1 MSMTQDLDKL
11 IADTR
16 NAEHQEV
23 GSLLHGFKQQLPDAD
38 AVETREWIDA
48 LDDVVRHS
56 GRERA
61 DFLLRKVLKRARMLQ
76 VGLPGLVQ
84 SRYINT
90 LSPEQEPAFPGD
102 EAMELRV
109 RRIIRWNAAVMVL
122 RANHLFPGL
131 GGHLSTYASAA
142 SLYEVGFNHFFRG
155 KDDGGSGDQVFFQG
169 HAAPGIY
176 ARAFLEGRISE
187 SQLDHFRREV
197 VHGQGLSSYPHP
209 RLMPDFWEF
218 PTVSMGLGPM
228 TAVYQARFNRYLN
241 ARGIKDTSNSHVWAF
256 LGDGETD
263 EPEATGALS
272 LAARE
277 GLDNLTFVV
286 NCNLQRLDGPVR
298 GNSKIIQELE
308 AIFTGA
314 GWNVIKVVWS
324 RDWDPLLAQ
333 DVDGALVEAM
343 NETVDGEWQR
353 FAVESGAYIRE
364 HFFGR
369 DPRLLQMVEHLSDDQ
384 IRGLRRGG
392 HDYRKVYA
400 AYAAAR
406 AHRGRPTVI
415 LAKTIKGW
423 TLGSTAEARNMTH
436 QMKKLK
442 TEELRKFRDLL
453 ELPIPDADLEHPPF
467 YHPGP
472 NSDEVRY
479 MLERRRA
486 LAGSLPKRVVRSK
499 PLPKPQDKVFAEF
512 ALGTGEKQ
520 AVSTTMAMA
529 KLVRNL
535 LRDPEWGKRIV
546 PIIPDEARTFGM
558 EVLFREIGIYAPFGQ
573 KYEPVDSQLVLS
585 YIEKPAGQLLEEG
598 INEDGSMA
606 SFAAA
611 GTSYATHGEPMIP
624 FYIFYSMFGFQRT
637 GDFAWAFGDARGKGF
652 MLGATAGRT
661 TLNGEGLQHEDGHS
675 HVLASTI
682 PCIKTYD
689 PAFAYEVATIVRDGL
704 DRMYT
709 KNEDIYYYLTLYNQD
724 DPMPAMPSGV
734 EDGILKGMY
743 LYRPAVQQAKHR
755 AQILGSGVMVR
766 EALKAQ
772 DILAEKYDV
781 AADVWSATSYQQ
793 LRNEALDCER
803 WNRLHPAEP
812 ARVPYVTR
820 QLEGIP
826 GPVVAASDFMKLVP
840 DMIGRWVPRRFTA
853 LGTDGFGRSD
863 TREALRRHFEVDAA
877 SIVVAVLSSLCRE
890 GQIPGGVVERAMSDL
905 GVDPE
910 AEEPREA

>member
-1 MSMTQDLDKL
+1 MTTQDLEKL
-11 IADTR
+11 IAETKA
-16 NAEHQEV
+16 NEHQEV
-23 GSLLHGFKQQLPDAD
+23 GSLLSTFKQHLPDPD
-38 AVETREWIDA
+38 ETETREWIES
-48 LDDVVRHS
+48 LDDVVRNS

-90 LSPEQEPAFPGD
+90 LSPEQEPPFPGNED
-102 EAMELRV
+102 MELRI

-122 RANHLFPGL
+122 RANSRYPGL

-155 KDDGGSGDQVFFQG
+155 KDDGGSGDQIFFQG

-187 SQLDHFRREV
+187 AQLDHFRREV
-197 VHGQGLSSYPHP
+197 VPGQGLSSYPHP

-228 TAVYQARFNRYLN
+228 SAVYQARFNRYLQ
-241 ARGIKDTSNSHVWAF
+241 ARGIKDTTNSRVWAF

-263 EPEATGALS
+263 EPEVPGALS

-298 GNSKIIQELE
+298 GNGKIIQELE

-324 RDWDPLLAQ
+324 RDWDPLLAEDYDSQ
-333 DVDGALVEAM
+333 LVEAM

-353 FAVESGAYIRE
+353 YAVETGGYIRE

-369 DPRLLQMVEHLSDDQ
+369 DPRLLKMVEHLSDEQ

-392 HDYRKVYA
+392 HDYKKMYA
-400 AYAAAR
+400 AYSAAI
-406 AHRGRPTVI
+406 AHKGRPTVI
-415 LAKTIKGW
+415 LAKTVKGW
-423 TLGSTAEARNMTH
+423 TLGATAEGRNMTH

-442 TEELRKFRDLL
+442 VEELRKFRDRL
-453 ELPIPDADLEHPPF
+453 ELPIKDSELEDPPF
-467 YHPGP
+467 YHPGA
-472 NSDEVRY
+472 NSDEVKY
-479 MLERRRA
+479 MLERRRV
-486 LAGSLPKRVVRSK
+486 LHGCMPHRMNRSK
-499 PLPKPQDKVFAEF
+499 PLPAPEDKVFGEF
-512 ALGTGEKQ
+512 MLGTKEGQ
-520 AVSTTMAMA
+520 LVSTTMVTA
-529 KLVRNL
+529 KLIRNL
-535 LRDPEWGKRIV
+535 LRDPAWGKRVV

-573 KYEPVDSQLVLS
+573 KYDPVDSQLVLS
-585 YIEKPAGQLLEEG
+585 YSEKPTGQLLEEG
-598 INEDGSMA
+598 ITEDGSMA
-606 SFAAA
+606 SFTAA

-637 GDFAWAFGDARGKGF
+637 GDFAWAFGDARGRGF

-675 HVLASTI
+675 HVLASTV
-682 PCIKTYD
+682 PCVRAYD
-689 PAFAYEVATIVRDGL
+689 PAFAYEVAVIIRDGL
-704 DRMYT
+704 QRMYV
-709 KNEDIYYYLTLYNQD
+709 NGEDIYYYLTLYNQD
-724 DPMPAMPSGV
+724 DQMPALPSGV
-734 EDGILKGMY
+734 EDGILRGMY
-743 LYRPAVQQAKHR
+743 LYRAAVQQAKHR
-755 AQILGSGVMVR
+755 AQLIGGGVMVR
-766 EALKAQ
+766 EVLKAQ
-772 DILAEKYDV
+772 DILAQKYDV
-781 AADVWSATSYQQ
+781 AADVWSATSFQQ
-793 LRNEALDCER
+793 LRNDALDCER

-812 ARVPYVTR
+812 ARVPYVT
-820 QLEGIP
+820 QLLANSP
-826 GPVVAASDFMKLVP
+826 GPVVAATDYMKSVP
-840 DMIGRWVPRRFTA
+840 DMVGRWVKNPFTP

-863 TREALRRHFEVDAA
+863 TRDSLRRHFEVDAA
-877 SIVVAVLSSLCRE
+877 SIVVAVLSALCRD
-890 GQIPGGVVERAMSDL
+890 GKIAGGVVEQAMRDL
-905 GVDPE
+905 NVNPE
-910 AEEPREA
+910 ASEPRDA